1 VLSANNTGRGH
12 LNRQEMLKSFDT
24 FEVSSSNADM
34 KPLASTIPGRGPW
47 QAIVPGWLRRESTCR
62 FSPLRLS
69 LSGLVPTAAR
79 ALNSGIRC
87 QSAANWSPTPSLR
100 LRSPQIRH
108 RLERTGFQRSW
119 GLSRYFTF
127 VDLECYPM
135 MWRRKYASKRLRDRS
150 GSTNATRNIVVKC
163 DSRQPRHA
171 FGQKRVETLCIN
183 IVDPKRIHGAPRNAI
198 PIHHRFPQRKFALRL
213 DYNVDLSSQE

>member
-1 VLSANNTGRGH
+1 MLSANNTGRGH
-12 LNRQEMLKSFDT
+12 LSRQEMLKSFDT

-34 KPLASTIPGRGPW
+34 KAIGVQRYRG
-47 QAIVPGWLRRESTCR
+47 E
-62 FSPLRLS
+62 
-69 LSGLVPTAAR
+69 
-79 ALNSGIRC
+79 ALGK
-87 QSAANWSPTPSLR
+87 P
-100 LRSPQIRH
+100 
-108 RLERTGFQRSW
+108 
-119 GLSRYFTF
+119 
-127 VDLECYPM
+127 
-135 MWRRKYASKRLRDRS
+135 
-150 GSTNATRNIVVKC
+150 RNIVVKC